1 MDAALAQI
9 STLGRLDCIAHIEN
23 KVLAKISV
31 FQFQFSY
38 ETSFGSRDGTIQIFW
53 LKKTVNGKNFNGL
66 NQPVLL
72 LLDHN
77 EIKSIDGD
85 SFKDLTKLI
94 ELDLHFNR
102 ISMIDPNL
110 FDSLTS
116 LEELWVGYN
125 EIETI
130 DEKFLI
136 I

>member
-1 MDAALAQI
+1 MAGALH
-9 STLGRLDCIAHIEN
+9 T
-23 KVLAKISV
+23 
-31 FQFQFSY
+31 
-38 ETSFGSRDGTIQIFW
+38 
-53 LKKTVNGKNFNGL
+53 TVPVW
-66 NQPVLL
+66 QPVLL

-116 LEELWVGYN
+116 LEELRVGYN
-125 EIETI
+125 EIETL